1 MKLTLTLSTA
11 QAVLNHSPAATPSFE
26 FPRSTS
32 PRDAVLSTIDQ
43 ILDHSTATPPTIK
56 SAVISLPH
64 ALPAAD
70 LPPLCY
76 RGVICSSRLEAYS
89 PFAVDA
95 SSENSNQANQQ
106 SQPNQ
111 PNQQVIE
118 PDDKKL
124 KLPPVTASLS
134 RTILTSQYSR
144 PHVDHLETW
153 PTAHNSTTIPLHPG
167 DLDKDDLLTAMGN
180 NRDATTWIYWGHG
193 ETDRLRGYG
202 HLTREDLNELASL
215 RPSFALTLW
224 ISCNTLGSHAP
235 QESIAWQ
242 WYASGATN
250 TLLAAHEAVLTDLNE
265 AFTHALSEAL
275 SQAPSETLS
284 QTPSQSC
291 IHWRLSDWLFAALM
305 RLPEPERR
313 AISEHYRLLGNA
325 NLALSN

>member
-11 QAVLNHSPAATPSFE
+11 QAVLNHSLSATPSFE
-26 FPRSTS
+26 FPTSTS
-32 PRDAVLSTIDQ
+32 PRDAVLSSIDQ
-43 ILDHSTATPPTIK
+43 ILDDTKTTPPTIK

-64 ALPAAD
+64 VLPATD

-76 RGVICSSRLEAYS
+76 RDVICSSRLETQTPCAI
-89 PFAVDA
+89 DA
-95 SSENSNQANQQ
+95 SSGHSSQANQQ
-106 SQPNQ
+106 NQ
-111 PNQQVIE
+111 PNQQSSE

-124 KLPPVTASLS
+124 ELPPVIACLS

-153 PTAHNSTTIPLHPG
+153 PTAQNSSTAPLHPG
-167 DLDKDDLLTAMGN
+167 DFDRDELLTAMGK

-202 HLTREDLNELASL
+202 HLTREDLDELASL
-215 RPSFALTLW
+215 RPPFALTSW

-250 TLLAAHEAVLTDLNE
+250 TLLAAHEPVLTELNE

-325 NLALSN
+325 NLSLSD

>member
-1 MKLTLTLSTA
+1 MKLTLILSTA
-11 QAVLNHSPAATPSFE
+11 QAVLSHSLSATPSFE
-26 FPRSTS
+26 LPTSTS
-32 PRDAVLSTIDQ
+32 PRDAVLSIIDQ
-43 ILDHSTATPPTIK
+43 ILDDTKATPPTIK

-64 ALPAAD
+64 VLPATD
-70 LPPLCY
+70 LPPLYY
-76 RGVICSSRLEAYS
+76 RGVICSSRLEAHS
-89 PFAVDA
+89 PFADDA
-95 SSENSNQANQQ
+95 DSDHSNQASQQ
-106 SQPNQ
+106 NQ
-111 PNQQVIE
+111 PNQQSSE

-124 KLPPVTASLS
+124 ELPSVTASLN

-167 DLDKDDLLTAMGN
+167 DLDKDDLLKAMGN
-180 NRDATTWIYWGHG
+180 NRDATTWMYWGHG

-202 HLTREDLNELASL
+202 HLTREDLDELASL
-215 RPSFALTLW
+215 RPPFALTLW
-224 ISCNTLGSHAP
+224 ISCNTLGSNEP
-235 QESIAWQ
+235 NDSIAWQ

-250 TLLAAHEAVLTDLNE
+250 TLLAAHEPVLTELNE
-265 AFTHALSEAL
+265 AFTRALSEAL

-305 RLPEPERR
+305 HLPESERT

-325 NLALSN
+325 NLALSG

>member
-11 QAVLNHSPAATPSFE
+11 QAVLNHSLSATPSFE
-26 FPRSTS
+26 FPTSTS

-43 ILDHSTATPPTIK
+43 ILDHTTATPPTIK
-56 SAVISLPH
+56 SAVISLPQ
-64 ALPAAD
+64 ALPATD

-76 RGVICSSRLEAYS
+76 RGVICSSRLEAHS
-89 PFAVDA
+89 PFAIDA
-95 SSENSNQANQQ
+95 ISDHSYQANQL
-106 SQPNQ
+106 NQ
-111 PNQQVIE
+111 PIQQVIE
-118 PDDKKL
+118 PDGKKL
-124 KLPPVTASLS
+124 ELPPVTACLS

-153 PTAHNSTTIPLHPG
+153 PNAHNSTTIPLHPG
-167 DLDKDDLLTAMGN
+167 DFDKDDLLTAMGN

-202 HLTREDLNELASL
+202 HLTREDLDELASL
-215 RPSFALTLW
+215 RPPLALTFW

-250 TLLAAHEAVLTDLNE
+250 TLLAAHEPVLTELNE

-325 NLALSN
+325 NLTLSD